1 MKKILIIS
9 AIISIAFTSCKK
21 DDDTT
26 TSGGST
32 ASFTVEKKNRAAV
45 IYFGEDWCPPCGTY
59 GGPTLDSCL
68 LKEGTLLTGFKMNGS
83 SNEPSLN
90 SSIANA
96 AYTAFNSGV
105 FGGAGTIPAMALN
118 NQKISITTSIT
129 YNTNAAI
136 QKATTFSNDSVIAGI
151 ALRKSIVGDSIAID
165 SKVKFFKDIAAGS
178 DYTLGLYVVEDHLI
192 ASQQIS
198 TSSGSAI
205 DANYEYRNLVRTSN
219 GATYTGVSINSS
231 AAITADQE
239 FESSTKIYLK
249 PAWNKSKLK
258 VVGVIWK
265 KGTTPATVINSNVV
279 L

>member
-45 IYFGEDWCPPCGTY
+45 IYFGEDWCGPCGDY

-68 LKEGTLLTGFKMNGS
+68 LKESTLLTGMKFNGS
-83 SNEPSLN
+83 SNTTSLN
-90 SSIANA
+90 SSIANG
-96 AYTAFNSGV
+96 AYSAFNTGV
-105 FGGAGTIPAMALN
+105 FAGASTIPAMAVN
-118 NQKISITTSIT
+118 NQKVSITTGIS
-129 YNTNAAI
+129 YNASSAI
-136 QKATTFSNDSVIAGI
+136 QKATAFSNDSVIAGVAI
-151 ALRKSIVGDSIAID
+151 KKAIEGDSIVID
-165 SKVKFFKDIAAGS
+165 SKVKFFKGIAAGS
-178 DYTLGLYVVEDHLI
+178 DYTLGLYVVEDNLL
-192 ASQQIS
+192 ANQY
-198 TSSGSAI
+198 TSSGYNAS
-205 DANYEYRNLVRTSN
+205 YLYRNLVRTCN
-219 GATYTGVSINSS
+219 GSTYTGVSINSS
-231 AAITADQE
+231 AAITENQE
-239 FESSTKIYLK
+239 FTTTTKIYLK

-258 VVGVIWK
+258 VVGIIWK